1 MDIKDSVVLVTGA
14 NRGLGRAL
22 VGELLAR
29 GAKKVYAAARSLES
43 IEERDPRVV
52 PLALDVTKP
61 GDVEA
66 AAKKANDVTLLVN
79 NAGVLASF
87 SLLTATP
94 AELERD
100 FATNTF
106 GMLALTR
113 AFVPTLEKTRGAVAN
128 VLSVVSFASM
138 PGLGGYS
145 ASKAAAF
152 SITEALRA
160 ELAKKGI
167 AVHAV
172 FPGPI
177 DTDMIR
183 SFEMTKTSA
192 VDVARATLDGIARGD
207 EDIAPDPTSQTFF
220 ATWKKDPKALERQL
234 ASM

>member
-1 MDIKDSVVLVTGA
+1 MNIENSVVLVTGS

-29 GAKKVYAAARSLES
+29 GARRVYAAARVAERVD
-43 IEERDPRVV
+43 ERDARVV

-61 GDVEA
+61 EEIEA
-66 AAKKANDVTLLVN
+66 AAKKANDVTLLIN

-87 SLLTATP
+87 SLLSAKP
-94 AELERD
+94 DELARD
-100 FATNTF
+100 FATNAF

-113 AFVPTLEKTRGAVAN
+113 AFVPILERTRGAVAN
-128 VLSVVSFASM
+128 VLTVVSFASM
-138 PGLGGYS
+138 PGIGGYS

-152 SITEALRA
+152 SITQALRG
-160 ELAKKGI
+160 ELSAKGI

-183 SFEMTKTSA
+183 TFEMTKTSA
-192 VDVARATLDGIARGD
+192 EDVARATLDGIARGD
-207 EDIAPDPTSQTFF
+207 EDILPDATSRSMFE
-220 ATWKKDPKALERQL
+220 TWTKDPKALERQL
-234 ASM
+234 AKM

>member
-29 GAKKVYAAARSLES
+29 GARKVYAAARVAES
-43 IEERDPRVV
+43 VTEHDPRVV
-52 PLALDVTKP
+52 PIALDVTKP
-61 GDVEA
+61 SEVEA
-66 AAKKANDVTLLVN
+66 AAKKAGDVTLLVN

-87 SLLTATP
+87 SLLSATP
-94 AELERD
+94 EDLARD
-100 FATNTF
+100 FATNAF

-113 AFVPTLEKTRGAVAN
+113 AFVPTLAKTRGAVAN
-128 VLSVVSFASM
+128 VLTVVSFASM

-152 SITEALRA
+152 SITQALRA
-160 ELAKKGI
+160 ELSTKGI

-192 VDVARATLDGIARGD
+192 ADVARAMLDGIARGD
-207 EDIAPDPTSQTFF
+207 EDIAPDATSRSFF
-220 ATWKKDPKALERQL
+220 ETWKKDPKALERQL
-234 ASM
+234 AAM